1 MPLHSSWLPWY
12 AYYVSKNDERR
23 ERTMMNHKKR
33 DDESFG
39 GTFVIFTISVIVVT
53 FVILGVDG
61 TVALWNM
68 IIG

>member
-1 MPLHSSWLPWY
+1 
-12 AYYVSKNDERR
+12 
-23 ERTMMNHKKR
+23 MMNHKKR